1 MDFRSHSPSELGQR
15 LPVLL
20 IAAVLLFLPAAS
32 LQEPKS
38 ISVGRMKFCRAIK
51 DREPHQPAAKFPS
64 DIEKVY
70 CFTMI
75 LNAGEETH
83 VVHRWYRKE
92 KLMAEVKLTARGEY
106 WRTWSSKRMLPEWA
120 GAWRVDVAAADGRT
134 LKSLSFELVAAGTDA
149 GSKEQAGNGEG
160 EGWEAE

>member
-1 MDFRSHSPSELGQR
+1 MCRRSFTAPRFPLRLLAVAALALCLVSAALPPEPSG
-15 LPVLL
+15 
-20 IAAVLLFLPAAS
+20 
-32 LQEPKS
+32 

-70 CFTMI
+70 CFTVI

-120 GAWRVDVAAADGRT
+120 GGWRVDVAAADGRT

-149 GSKEQAGNGEG
+149 GPKGQAGDGEG
-160 EGWEAE
+160 EAGEGE